1 MISINN
7 LSHYLG
13 GKLVLSNVSLQVP
26 DGTIMGLVGINGAG
40 KSTLLRLLS
49 GVYFAKSG
57 NIEFDG
63 NSPENEETRK
73 DIFFLPDD
81 PYFTNTSTIKSVLNM
96 YKEFYP
102 TLSMDTYNSL
112 IATFKLDENKPIRS
126 FSKGMRRQ
134 AYIAIAIAIKPK
146 YLLLD
151 EAFDGLDPL
160 ARKIVKDEITKMATE
175 NNSTVIISSHSLREL
190 DDFCHMYAIIDDKS
204 VSSSGDI
211 TEKNNKYCKFM
222 LAFSDSVPN
231 DIFKDLPLVSLSQT
245 ERFVTGVFE
254 GDENEI
260 RELLLKFKPAV
271 IEQIPVDFEE
281 AFISEVSKKW
291 QALRGIFLINLK
303 NHFHDL

>member
-49 GVYFAKSG
+49 GVYFANEG
-57 NIEFDG
+57 EIAFDG
-63 NSPENEETRK
+63 RSPENEETRR

-81 PYFTNTSTIKSVLNM
+81 PYFTNTSTIKSILNM

-102 TLSMDTYNSL
+102 ALSMDTYNSL
-112 IATFKLDENKPIRS
+112 IATFKLDESKPIRT

-160 ARKIVKDEITKMATE
+160 ARKIVKDEITKMANE

-190 DDFCHMYAIIDDKS
+190 DDFCHMYALIDGKK
-204 VSSSGDI
+204 VSSSIDM
-211 TEKNNKYCKFM
+211 TEKANKYCKFI
-222 LAFSDSVPN
+222 LAFSDSTQD
-231 DIFKDLPLVSLSQT
+231 DIFNGLPLVSKSKT
-245 ERFVTGVFE
+245 ERFATGIFE

-260 RELLLKFKPAV
+260 RESLLKLNPVA

-281 AFISEVSKKW
+281 AFISEVSKK
-291 QALRGIFLINLK
+291 
-303 NHFHDL
+303 

>member
-1 MISINN
+1 MIEIKN
-7 LSHYLG
+7 LSHSLG
-13 GKLVLSNVSLQVP
+13 GNPVLSGVTLSVP

-49 GVYFAKSG
+49 GVYFANKG
-57 NIEFDG
+57 TIEFDG
-63 NSPENEETRK
+63 KSPEIETTRE

-81 PYFTNTSTIKSVLNM
+81 PYFTNTSTVKSILNM
-96 YKEFYP
+96 YKRFYP
-102 TLSMDTYNSL
+102 SLSIETYKYL
-112 IATFKLDENKPIRS
+112 INEFKLDENKPIRS

-134 AYIAIAIAIKPK
+134 AYIAIAISIKPK

-160 ARKIVKDEITKMATE
+160 SRKKVKDELIKMVEE

-190 DDFCHMYAIIDDKS
+190 EDFCDMYAIIDGKK

-211 TEKNNKYCKFM
+211 AEKTNKYCKFI
-222 LAFSDSVPN
+222 LAFNNGIPN
-231 DIFKDLPLVSLSQT
+231 DIFNSLPLVNKSQA
-245 ERFVTGVFE
+245 EKFVTGVFE

-260 RELLLKFKPAV
+260 KDALLKFNPVV

-281 AFISEVSKKW
+281 AFISEVSKNGK
-291 QALRGIFLINLK
+291 L
-303 NHFHDL
+303 